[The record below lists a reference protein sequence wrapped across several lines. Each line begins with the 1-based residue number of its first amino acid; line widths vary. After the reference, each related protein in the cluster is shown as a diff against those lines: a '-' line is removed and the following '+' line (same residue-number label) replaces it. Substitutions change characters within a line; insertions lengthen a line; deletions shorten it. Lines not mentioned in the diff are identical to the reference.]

1 MDTGLRIL
9 RRHEAHNVEDG
20 ALVPG
25 ARGLL
30 HQLKG
35 AGSKCAPGSNN
46 SRKTDRVL
54 EQPIYWV
61 DMLYLRRI

>member
-1 MDTGLRIL
+1 MRPT
-9 RRHEAHNVEDG
+9 VWKTG

-25 ARGLL
+25 TRGSLR
-30 HQLKG
+30 QLKG

-46 SRKTDRVL
+46 SRETDRVL
-54 EQPIYWV
+54 EQPIHWV